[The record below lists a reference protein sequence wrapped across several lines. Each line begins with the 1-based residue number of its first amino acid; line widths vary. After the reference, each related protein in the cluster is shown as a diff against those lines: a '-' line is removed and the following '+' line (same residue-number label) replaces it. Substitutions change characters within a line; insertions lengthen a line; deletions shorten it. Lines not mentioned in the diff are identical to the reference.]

1 MRGEPFPWFL
11 APVRPGTTQRM
22 PMASKLASEL
32 VGPARR
38 LEPGYYAV
46 SVSSLYGL
54 PWRFYDPAPVALLPA
69 WNASK
74 AGAFSYFRELTPIR
88 IIGHSINVYR
98 LNAEHAAR
106 LNSVLGA
113 GGKRPG

>member
-1 MRGEPFPWFL
+1 M
-11 APVRPGTTQRM
+11 AP
-22 PMASKLASEL
+22 KLAAEL
-32 VGPARR
+32 VGPAPR

-74 AGAFSYFRELTPIR
+74 PGAFSYFRGLTPIE

-98 LNAEHAAR
+98 LSADDAAR
-106 LNSVLGA
+106 LNSDLGV